1 MKGVKQSMDQCLW
14 PQSSELMQAYH
25 DEEWCRPS
33 WDDRYIFEMLTL
45 EGAQAGLSWSIVLAK
60 RAAYQAA
67 FKNFDIEYC
76 AGLSDADL
84 EAIKENYNVIKHF
97 SKLQSVRTNADAVL
111 RIQKEFKSFADFLWS
126 FLEFEPIIN
135 SWETD
140 MQMPAQ
146 SPLSVQISKEL
157 KKRGF
162 KFVGPVTTYSF
173 LQAIGMVEDHIKS
186 CKFHSLNSIPSE
198 EN

>member
-1 MKGVKQSMDQCLW
+1 MDQCLW

-60 RAAYQAA
+60 REAYQAA
-67 FKNFDIEYC
+67 FKNFDIDYC
-76 AGLSDADL
+76 AGLTDADL

-97 SKLQSVRTNADAVL
+97 SKLQSVRTNAEAVL
-111 RIQKEFKSFADFLWS
+111 RIQTEFKSFAYFLWS
-126 FLEFEPIIN
+126 FCEFEPIIN

-146 SPLSVQISKEL
+146 SPLSVQISKDL

-186 CKFHSLNSIPSE
+186 CKFHSLNSITSE

>member
-1 MKGVKQSMDQCLW
+1 MDQCLW

-25 DEEWCRPS
+25 DEEWCRPNR
-33 WDDRYIFEMLTL
+33 DDRYIFEMLIL

-60 RAAYQAA
+60 REAYQAA

-97 SKLQSVRTNADAVL
+97 SKLQSVRTNAEAVL

-126 FLEFEPIIN
+126 FVEFEPIIN

-140 MQMPAQ
+140 TQMPAQ

-186 CKFHSLNSIPSE
+186 CKFHSLNSITSE